1 MQSTPWVVHS
11 NQWLGQEFSTI
22 LTNINNIYIYIYISI
37 RPFVNYFVPNINCRY
52 YILFLSSL

>member
-22 LTNINNIYIYIYISI
+22 LTNIIYIYIYI
-37 RPFVNYFVPNINCRY
+37 Y
-52 YILFLSSL
+52 LFNFFQLDLL